1 MRFEPFLRLDLRH
14 EYHGEAPAPIA
25 LEPDAATRRLAA
37 RPDLRLRLA
46 DGIAEAFASEDRTAL
61 GALAEDDSLVLT
73 FRLRPREASL
83 AAMTA
88 AVAQVRDAVPVL
100 ELGTDRPM
108 ATVGAAD
115 LRPLVA
121 SEIIAPADLACPP
134 LAIVRLTV
142 APETRDADFLVRFEA
157 VARFWTYHVIGGAA
171 DVDYAVRDRDSAL
184 SFEPLGPRLMSNGAR
199 AQSFRSSAPIAE
211 RARPAGRFELVSEG
225 PFGPRVVMATL
236 PCPRPGP
243 GTLDP
248 HGAAA
253 SEIFVN
259 LC

>member
-1 MRFEPFLRLDLRH
+1 
-14 EYHGEAPAPIA
+14 
-25 LEPDAATRRLAA
+25 
-37 RPDLRLRLA
+37 
-46 DGIAEAFASEDRTAL
+46 
-61 GALAEDDSLVLT
+61 
-73 FRLRPREASL
+73 
-83 AAMTA
+83 MTA
-88 AVAQVRDAVPVL
+88 AVAQARDAIPVL
-100 ELGTDRPM
+100 ELGTDRPTV
-108 ATVGAAD
+108 TVGALD

-121 SEIIAPADLACPP
+121 DEIIAPVDLAYPP

-142 APETRDADFLVRFEA
+142 APETRDAVFLVRFGA

-171 DVDYAVRDRDSAL
+171 DAHYAIRDRDSAL
-184 SFEPLGPRLMSNGAR
+184 SFEPLGPRVMSNGAR
-199 AQSFRSSAPIAE
+199 AQSFLSSAPIAE

-225 PFGPRVVMATL
+225 PFGPRVVIATL

-243 GTLDP
+243 GILDP